1 MIEKNKKVATIFYG
15 CQMSER
21 DSETL
26 TAIATQKGYEVTK
39 TLEDADL
46 IIVNTCCVRESAENK
61 IIGKIGQLKKIK
73 ERKPSL
79 KIAVAGCMVQQP
91 GILEKIQK
99 RSAHVDIW
107 TGTFDLDSFENLLD
121 SALQGEKAILISDKT
136 TKTSEVAPLAEKG
149 KLRVSQNIMYGCDN
163 YCAYCIVPYVRG
175 RERSRPLNDILN
187 EIKELVHS
195 GSKEVTLLGQN
206 VNSYGKQDGF
216 SYDFADLLAEI
227 DKVEGLQRIRFM
239 TSHPKD
245 LSNKL
250 IKTVAQSQNICE
262 QFHLPFQAGSNNILK
277 AMNRKYTREFYLE
290 RVESILREVP
300 HARISTDIIVGFP
313 GETEEDFQQTLDMV
327 NQVHF
332 AQAFTFMFSKRS
344 GTAAANLPDHIPLE
358 IKKQRLQRLIELQN
372 SRSLAWRQKMIGN
385 SYDILIEGT
394 SKTEQ
399 KVLTGRTRGNEVVV
413 FEGSEELI
421 GKIVKVKIL
430 SANSWTLFGEFEG
443 IL

>member
-1 MIEKNKKVATIFYG
+1 MKVATIFYG

-21 DSETL
+21 DAETL
-26 TAIATQKGYEVTK
+26 TAIATQKGYDVTK
-39 TLEDADL
+39 DLEDADL

-73 ERKPSL
+73 ENKPSL

-91 GILEKIQK
+91 GILERIQK
-99 RSAHVDIW
+99 RSSHVDIW

-121 SALQGEKAILISDKT
+121 SALLGEKAILISDKA

-149 KLRVSQNIMYGCDN
+149 KLRVSENIMYGCDN

-175 RERSRPLNDILN
+175 SERSRPLNDIVN
-187 EIKELVHS
+187 EIKDLVDS

-216 SYDFADLLAEI
+216 GYDFADLLAEI
-227 DKVEGLQRIRFM
+227 DKVEGIQRIRFM

-250 IKTVAQSQNICE
+250 IKTVSQSQNICE
-262 QFHLPFQAGSNNILK
+262 QFHLPFQAGSNRVLE

-290 RVESILREVP
+290 RVESILQEFP
-300 HARISTDIIVGFP
+300 HASISTDIIVGFP
-313 GETEEDFQQTLDMV
+313 GETEKDFEQTLDLV
-327 NQVHF
+327 NRVHF
-332 AQAFTFMFSKRS
+332 SQAYTFMFSKRS
-344 GTAAANLPDHIPLE
+344 GTVAADLPDQISLE
-358 IKKQRLQRLIELQN
+358 IKKHRLQRLIELQN
-372 SRSLAWRQKMIGN
+372 SRSLSWRQKMIGN
-385 SYDILIEGT
+385 SYEILVEGT
-394 SKTEQ
+394 SKTDQ
-399 KVLTGRTRGNEVVV
+399 KTLTGRTRGNEVAI
-413 FEGSEELI
+413 FEGNEDLI
-421 GKIVKVKIL
+421 GKVVKVKII

-443 IL
+443 LL

>member
-1 MIEKNKKVATIFYG
+1 MTESNMKVATIFYG

-21 DSETL
+21 DAETL

-39 TLEDADL
+39 DLEDADL

-73 ERKPSL
+73 EKKPSL
-79 KIAVAGCMVQQP
+79 KIAVSGCMVQQP
-91 GILEKIQK
+91 GILERIRK

-121 SALQGEKAILISDKT
+121 SALQGEKAILISDKA

-149 KLRVSQNIMYGCDN
+149 KLRVSENIMYGCDN

-175 RERSRPLNDILN
+175 SERSRPLSDIVN
-187 EIKELVHS
+187 EIKDLVDS

-216 SYDFADLLAEI
+216 GYDFADLLAEI
-227 DKVEGLQRIRFM
+227 DKVEGIKRIRFM

-250 IKTVAQSQNICE
+250 ITTVSQSKNICE
-262 QFHLPFQAGSNNILK
+262 QFHLPFQAGSNKVLE

-290 RVESILREVP
+290 RVESILEEIP
-300 HARISTDIIVGFP
+300 HASISTDIIVGFP
-313 GETEEDFQQTLDMV
+313 GETEEDFEQTLDLV
-327 NQVHF
+327 NRVHF

-344 GTAAANLPDHIPLE
+344 GTVAADLPDQVPLE
-358 IKKQRLQRLIELQN
+358 TKKQRLQKLIQLQN
-372 SRSLAWRQKMIGN
+372 SRSLSWRQQMIGK
-385 SYDILIEGT
+385 SYDILVEGT
-394 SKTEQ
+394 SKTDQ
-399 KVLTGRTRGNEVVV
+399 KQLTGRTRGNEVAV
-413 FEGSEELI
+413 FEGNEDLI
-421 GKIVKVKIL
+421 GEIVKVKII
-430 SANSWTLFGEFEG
+430 SANSWTLYGQFEG
-443 IL
+443 LL